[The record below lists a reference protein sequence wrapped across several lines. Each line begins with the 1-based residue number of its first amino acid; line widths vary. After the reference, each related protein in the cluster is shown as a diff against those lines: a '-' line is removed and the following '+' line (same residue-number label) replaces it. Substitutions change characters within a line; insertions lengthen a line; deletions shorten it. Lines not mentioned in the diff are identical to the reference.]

1 MKIWF
6 ISDTHTRHAEL
17 TVPRADV
24 VIHCGDEA
32 NVRKPWMNQLQSKNF
47 FDWFVNLE
55 IETKI
60 FVPGNHST
68 AIAEGLITPAH
79 VPSVHFLIHEAM
91 ELGGLRIFG
100 SPYTPAFFNWAYNK
114 DREEL
119 DGYWAEIPGD
129 TDLLITHGPPK
140 GIRDVTRH
148 WRTKEPIHVGSKKL
162 TRHVTER
169 IRPRIHAFGHIHD
182 EAGINNFGCETRDGI
197 QFINASCCDLKGNLV
212 NHGLVVD
219 VESGEQDNQPREH

>member
-17 TVPRADV
+17 DVPRADV

-32 NVRKPWMNQLQSKNF
+32 NVRKPWMNRLQSAAF
-47 FDWFVNLE
+47 FDWFVRLE

-68 AIAEGLITPAH
+68 AIADGLIKPADY
-79 VPSVHFLIHEAM
+79 PSVRFLIHEAM
-91 ELGGLRIFG
+91 DLNGFHVFG
-100 SPYTPAFFNWAYNK
+100 SPYTPLFFDWAYMK

-119 DGYWAEIPGD
+119 DSYWSEIPAD
-129 TDLLITHGPPK
+129 TDILITHGPPK
-140 GIRDVTRH
+140 GVRDVTRH

-162 TRHVTER
+162 TRQVTER
-169 IRPRIHAFGHIHD
+169 IRPRIHAFGHLHD
-182 EAGINNFGCETRDGI
+182 EAGIENFGTETRDGI
-197 QFINASCCDLKGNLV
+197 QFINCSCVDLQGELV
-212 NHGLVVD
+212 NHGLLVEIEG
-219 VESGEQDNQPREH
+219 VES